1 MTGVQARH
9 ACFRAV
15 LTALAYPGRP
25 QALPVP
31 AEQAPRL
38 ILESVWEASQLGQD
52 VFLLEADT
60 ADLDLAALPRG
71 DEERPEAGAT
81 VIVSAA
87 GGSALTEGWIEGPG
101 VRARARVSLPVSSH
115 LLSQR
120 DKACAEPP
128 AGIDLLIV
136 ADGSV
141 TGLPRTTRLALD

>member
-25 QALPVP
+25 QALPVR

-38 ILESVWEASQLGQD
+38 ILDSVWEESQLGKD
-52 VFLLEADT
+52 VFLLEADNV
-60 ADLDLAALPRG
+60 DLDLAALPRG

-87 GGSALTEGWIEGPG
+87 GGSVEGWIEGPG
-101 VRARARVSLPVSSH
+101 VRARTRVRLPVSAH
-115 LLSQR
+115 LLSDR
-120 DKACAEPP
+120 DRACAEPP

-136 ADGSV
+136 SADGSV
-141 TGLPRTTRLALD
+141 IGLPRTTRLALD